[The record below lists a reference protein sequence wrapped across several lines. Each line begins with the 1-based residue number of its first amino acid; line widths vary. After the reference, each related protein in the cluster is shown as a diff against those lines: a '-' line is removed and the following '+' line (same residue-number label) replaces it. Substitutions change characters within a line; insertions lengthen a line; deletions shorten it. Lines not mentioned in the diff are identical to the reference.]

1 MTTSEFSAGPQA
13 AGYLYQARHAL
24 LLLLRGGEDAEVRI
38 EGLDDIDLT
47 HPTTSSQLHAQLKHH
62 INRAAVLTDAST
74 DIWKTIRVWAT
85 HLVRGTLPPHVDL
98 SLVTTA
104 TAPNESAVSY
114 LRDDGNRSVDDAL
127 RLLRVV
133 ANTST
138 NRSLAPAFAAF
149 NALSDAQQRLLL
161 DRMTLFDGSANLVE
175 ARDEIRAEIRYAT
188 HPAFIHAVQ
197 ERLEGWWFGQVAEHL
212 VERPDFPI
220 ARVEVHLK
228 LASIAEQFHA
238 DDLPIDFAS
247 SIPDV
252 IDAVGDQRLF
262 VSQVREVTSNTRRIE
277 RCIIDYY
284 RAYEQRSR
292 WLREELLLA
301 TDLTDYEERLV
312 DAWERYRLALAD
324 DSVLD
329 EVDSAACVAFGRKL
343 LTWIETAAEIPIRA
357 RVTEGYVMR
366 GSFHM
371 LADQPRPR
379 VWWHPFFL
387 QRLEQLTM
395 DNAE

>member
-13 AGYLYQARHAL
+13 AGYLFQARHAL
-24 LLLLRGGEDAEVRI
+24 LLLLKGEEDAEVRI
-38 EGLDDIDLT
+38 EGLDDIDLSSA
-47 HPTTSSQLHAQLKHH
+47 TTNRQLHAQLKHQ
-62 INRAAVLTDAST
+62 IQRAANLTDASP
-74 DIWKTIRVWAT
+74 DIWKTLRVWAT
-85 HLVRGTLPPHVDL
+85 HLARGALLPHVDL

-104 TAPNESAVSY
+104 TAPEDSAMSF
-114 LRDDGNRSVDDAL
+114 LRNDGKRSVDGAL
-127 RLLRVV
+127 RLLK
-133 ANTST
+133 AIATTSK
-138 NRSLAPAFAAF
+138 NRSLTPAFAAF
-149 NALSDAQQRLLL
+149 NDLSDAQQRMLL
-161 DRMTLFDGSANLVE
+161 DRITLLDGSANLVE
-175 ARDEIRAEIRYAT
+175 VGDLIRAEIRYAT
-188 HPAFIHAVQ
+188 HPAFISAVQ

-212 VERPDFPI
+212 VERPSVPL

-228 LASIAEQFHA
+228 LSFIAEHFHA

-252 IDAVGDQRLF
+252 IDAVNDPRQF
-262 VSQVREVTSNTRRIE
+262 VSQIREVTSHTRRIE

-301 TDLTDYEERLV
+301 TDLTDYEDRLV
-312 DAWERYRLALAD
+312 DEWERYRLALED
-324 DSVLD
+324 DGTPD

-343 LTWIETAAEIPIRA
+343 LSWIETAADIPIRA

-366 GSFHM
+366 GSYHI

-387 QRLEQLTM
+387 QRLQQLTIN
-395 DNAE
+395 NAD

>member
-1 MTTSEFSAGPQA
+1 MTASEFSAGPQA
-13 AGYLYQARHAL
+13 AGYLFQARHAL
-24 LLLLRGGEDAEVRI
+24 LLVLRAGEDAELSI
-38 EGLDDIDLT
+38 EGLDDIDLSS
-47 HPTTSSQLHAQLKHH
+47 PTANRELHAQLKHQVQ
-62 INRAAVLTDAST
+62 RAANLTDSSP
-74 DIWKTIRVWAT
+74 DIWRTIRVWAT
-85 HLVRGTLPPHVDL
+85 YLVRGLLPAHVDL
-98 SLVTTA
+98 ALVTTA
-104 TAPNESAVSY
+104 IAPEESAMSY
-114 LRDDGNRSVDDAL
+114 LRDDGKRSVDEAL
-127 RLLRVV
+127 LLLRSV
-133 ANTST
+133 ANSST

-149 NALSDAQQRLLL
+149 NALSDDRQRLLL
-161 DRMTLFDGSANLVE
+161 ERITLFDGAANLVE
-175 ARDEIRAEIRYAT
+175 VGDSIRAEIRYAS
-188 HPAFIHAVQ
+188 HPAFINAVQ

-212 VERPDFPI
+212 VERPNIPI

-228 LASIAEQFHA
+228 LSSIAEQFHA

-252 IDAVGDQRLF
+252 IDATNDQRLF

-301 TDLTDYEERLV
+301 TDLTDYEQRLV
-312 DAWERYRLALAD
+312 DEWERYRLALED
-324 DSVLD
+324 EDTPD
-329 EVDSAACVAFGRKL
+329 EVDSAGCVAFGRKL
-343 LTWIETAAEIPIRA
+343 LTWMETAADIPIRA

-371 LADQPRPR
+371 LADQATPR

-387 QRLEQLTM
+387 QKIQLLTM
-395 DNAE
+395 NRAE

>member
-1 MTTSEFSAGPQA
+1 MTSSEFSAGPQA

-24 LLLLRGGEDAEVRI
+24 LLLLRGGEDAELKI

-47 HPTTSSQLHAQLKHH
+47 HPTTNSQLHAQLKHQV
-62 INRAAVLTDAST
+62 NRAANLTDASP

-85 HLVRGTLPPHVDL
+85 HLVRGALPPHVDL

-104 TAPNESAVSY
+104 TAPDESAMSY
-114 LRDDGNRSVDDAL
+114 LRDDGKRSVDDAL
-127 RLLRVV
+127 RLLRAVPSS
-133 ANTST
+133 ST

-149 NALSDAQQRLLL
+149 NGLSDPQQRLLV
-161 DRMTLFDGSANLVE
+161 DRITLFDGSANLVE
-175 ARDEIRAEIRYAT
+175 IGDDIRSEIRYAT
-188 HPAFIHAVQ
+188 HPALVNAVQ
-197 ERLEGWWFGQVAEHL
+197 ERLEGWWFAQVAQHL
-212 VERPDFPI
+212 VERPDVPI

-228 LASIAEQFHA
+228 LSSIAEQFHS

-247 SIPDV
+247 SIPDA
-252 IDAVGDQRLF
+252 IDAMGDQRQF
-262 VSQVREVTSNTRRIE
+262 VSQVREVTSSTRRIE

-301 TDLTDYEERLV
+301 TDLTEYEGRLV
-312 DAWERYRLALAD
+312 DEWERYRLALED
-324 DSVLD
+324 DGAPD
-329 EVDSAACVAFGRKL
+329 EEDSAACVVFGRKL
-343 LTWIETAAEIPIRA
+343 LTWMETAAEIPIRA

-379 VWWHPFFL
+379 VWWHPLFL
-387 QRLEQLTM
+387 QKLQQLTTNSA
-395 DNAE
+395 D